1 MSERSS
7 SLKESEAGVNH
18 SPQLQNAIKDADIV
32 KTHRRASAR
41 ISTENT
47 IPLPL
52 VSLFCG
58 AGGLDHGFHQAGF
71 STILAYDS
79 SVAAVNTY
87 NLNHP
92 GSVARCADLSK
103 MTPKKLIAAMESS
116 VLKAKPVGVIGGPPC
131 QGFSCGNAFANPDD
145 ERNALPFKFARL
157 LKALNER
164 YSIDFF
170 VFENVMGLMAH
181 KHLPRFKRIR
191 SAFQRAG
198 FTLYQ
203 QTLNARD
210 FGVAQVRHRL
220 FLVGLNT
227 KIYNGS
233 TFEFPNGTPERPTVR
248 DIISGLPSPTFF
260 LRGMTAPAN
269 AHHPNHWTMMPKSPK
284 FQTGQ
289 YSLGRSFK
297 RLAWDAPSP
306 TVAYGNRE
314 VHIHPDGGRRLSVY
328 EAMLLQ
334 GFPSRYRLSGHL
346 SDQITQV
353 SNAVPPPLA
362 RALAEHI
369 KELVYGQRCS
379 TLANLLTQT
388 GVADERFS
396 SCRETASS
404 IY

>member
-1 MSERSS
+1 MSAT
-7 SLKESEAGVNH
+7 EAGVKNL
-18 SPQLQNAIKDADIV
+18 SPRLQNTSKDADIV
-32 KTHRRASAR
+32 KTNRKTSVQ
-41 ISTENT
+41 ITTGSP
-47 IPLPL
+47 IQLPV

-71 STILAYDS
+71 NTILAYDS
-79 SVAAVNTY
+79 SAAAINTY

-92 GSVARCADLSK
+92 GSVAQCVDLSK
-103 MTPKKLIAAMESS
+103 MTPQNLIAAIESNS
-116 VLKAKPVGVIGGPPC
+116 LTPKPIGVIGGPPC

-227 KIYNGS
+227 QTYSGS
-233 TFEFPNGTPERPTVR
+233 TFEFPNGNSERLTVR
-248 DIISGLPSPTFF
+248 DIISGLPKPTFF
-260 LRGMTAPAN
+260 LRGMTAPGN

-284 FQTGQ
+284 FQTDQ

-334 GFPSRYRLSGHL
+334 GFPSHYRLSGHL
-346 SDQITQV
+346 SAQITQV

-369 KELVYGQRCS
+369 KEIVYGQRCS
-379 TLANLLTQT
+379 TLENLLTQT
-388 GVADERFS
+388 GVSDERIS
-396 SCRETASS
+396 NCRDTASS